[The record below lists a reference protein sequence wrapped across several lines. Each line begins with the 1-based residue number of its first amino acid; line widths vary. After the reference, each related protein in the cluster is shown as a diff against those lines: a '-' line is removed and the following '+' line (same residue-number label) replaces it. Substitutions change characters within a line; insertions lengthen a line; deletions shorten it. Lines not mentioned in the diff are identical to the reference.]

1 MPSLLQYLDLIGIAV
16 FAISGA
22 LVASRKEMDLVGF
35 GLMAS
40 LTGIGGGSLRD
51 ILLNRPVFWIE
62 TPYYVAVCLAIAALV
77 FFTAHIINRRY
88 VVLLWADAVGLAA
101 YTVMGAEVALS
112 AGTDPLVAIVMGIM
126 TATFGGLARDV
137 VANET
142 PLILRKEV
150 YATCAL
156 AGAAVYVLLRVLQI
170 ETMIAVPLSVTTGFV
185 LRAAGIGFGLTLP
198 TYKPRPGRPY
208 E

>member
-1 MPSLLQYLDLIGIAV
+1 MPALLQSLDLLGVAV
-16 FAISGA
+16 FAVSGS

-40 LTGIGGGSLRD
+40 LAGIGGGSLRD
-51 ILLNRPVFWIE
+51 VLLDRPVFWIE

-77 FFTAHIINRRY
+77 FFTAHIVNRRY
-88 VVLLWADAVGLAA
+88 IVVLWADAIGLAA
-101 YTVMGAEVALS
+101 YAVMGAEVALR

-126 TATFGGLARDV
+126 TASFGGLARDV

-156 AGAAVYVLLRVLQI
+156 AGAGVYVLLRSFEVVL
-170 ETMIAVPLSVTTGFV
+170 PLAIPLGF
-185 LRAAGIGFGLTLP
+185 AAGFALRTAGIAFGLTLP
-198 TYKPRPGRPY
+198 TYRARPGRTY